1 MDQSSQHGDD
11 GGRERLTSTWK
22 AFVGQ
27 LAGRFPTAMSQLLR
41 GRGQLRGACVS
52 KLQPKQ
58 FRDVLRA
65 MACGQMYS
73 WTPESDRNDGCIWVG
88 LDPTAAAAMID
99 LMLGGQPYQSPD
111 GARPLTAI
119 DKRLLGRVA
128 DRAAGLIAGLAGI
141 DQPLSQHQGQQMG
154 DLPEVSAVC
163 LDLEIGGSMWLFA
176 NGELTDGPSA
186 DSHRNGSSSKGGPIE
201 LSATLNVAE
210 ISPDQ
215 LAELEIGDVISTDAA
230 IDSEVVIRLAGIPKY
245 IGQLS
250 TVDGQKAVTIKRKI
264 TAQD

>member
-1 MDQSSQHGDD
+1 MDQITQHGDD
-11 GGRERLTSTWK
+11 DNGERSTATWK
-22 AFVGQ
+22 ALVGQ

-41 GRGQLRGACVS
+41 GRGQLKGASVL
-52 KLQPKQ
+52 KLTPKQ

-65 MACGQMYS
+65 LTYGRTYCWA
-73 WTPESDRNDGCIWVG
+73 PEPDRNDGCIWVG
-88 LDPTAAAAMID
+88 LDATSAAGMID
-99 LMLGGQPYQSPD
+99 LMLGGRPYQSAT
-111 GARPLTAI
+111 GQRALTAI
-119 DKRLLGRVA
+119 DKRLLGRIT

-141 DQPLSQHQGQQMG
+141 DQPLQQRPDEQTP

-163 LDLEIGGSMWLFA
+163 MDLEIGGSIWLFA
-176 NGELTDGPSA
+176 CGELTGGS
-186 DSHRNGSSSKGGPIE
+186 NGQAASSTSGFKGGPIE

-250 TVDGQKAVTIKRKI
+250 TVDGKKAVTIKRKI